1 MMKLFDLWNDLTQLH
16 KSRVHNREDV
26 SSFDFISA
34 VLTSKLF
41 HIHIKAFVTKAK

>member
-34 VLTSKLF
+34 VLTYKLF